1 MKGGNVKSETV
12 RIEELWLR
20 TFFCNR
26 ITLVH
31 FFSNSPTY
39 FPFGSG
45 VYSKPVSALS
55 ALKASVKLLACRYSR
70 IDF

>member
-31 FFSNSPTY
+31 FFSSSPTY
-39 FPFGSG
+39 LPLGSG
-45 VYSKPVSALS
+45 VYSTPVSSLRALN
-55 ALKASVKLLACRYSR
+55 ASVKLFACRYSR